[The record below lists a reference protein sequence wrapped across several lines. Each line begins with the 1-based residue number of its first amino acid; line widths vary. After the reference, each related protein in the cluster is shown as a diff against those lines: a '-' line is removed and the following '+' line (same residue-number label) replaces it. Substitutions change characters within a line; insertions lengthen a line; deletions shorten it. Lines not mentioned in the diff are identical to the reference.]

1 MSHYNSEEMFGSCQ
15 EQIQFNEKVSNVFS
29 NHNPFFLQGV
39 VFPHLFHLSIYSS
52 FSSSWLTGG
61 LFFALLALFSQTML
75 SFNLTHNK
83 PSLLTYH
90 HAATLTA
97 AILSLPLCLLLV
109 RLLLHLLITAQTSEI
124 HLPQQPFG
132 PRVIGPHHQW
142 LDQEDYITLLLL
154 LTLRNRHLSI
164 VKSPRK
170 GFCQV
175 SPNICWSIILT

>member
-1 MSHYNSEEMFGSCQ
+1 MCSLIIIH
-15 EQIQFNEKVSNVFS
+15 
-29 NHNPFFLQGV
+29 FLQGV
-39 VFPHLFHLSIYSS
+39 VLPHLFHLSIFSS
-52 FSSSWLTGG
+52 FSSSWLTVRRIVLCTVGSEV
-61 LFFALLALFSQTML
+61 SQTML

-90 HAATLTA
+90 HAAALTA
-97 AILSLPLCLLLV
+97 AIFFLNMTLGLCLLLV
-109 RLLLHLLITAQTSEI
+109 HLLLHLLVTTQTSQI

-142 LDQEDYITLLLL
+142 LDQEDFITLLQP
-154 LTLRNRHLSI
+154 LTLRNQHLSI

-175 SPNICWSIILT
+175 SPNICWSIIFT